1 MVKKTK
7 FQEMLEKTK
16 EKLKSQEEN
25 KGFNKEKKEY
35 TQFFNPNILLKTK
48 KIVKARIL
56 PIQNSTN
63 ICITYPNHKFM
74 IGSNMFNLICA
85 HAKLN
90 KNNEYGSCAI
100 CNFLKDNN
108 GDIEKSTY
116 GKLMARDTHLCYVWN
131 YDTERIEKWN
141 FDNNIFFQLVE
152 MVIESDIAD
161 DSDGINISFKKTED
175 GKFYEIKSVQTPEDN
190 IDEFLDEI
198 GIEEIP
204 NIIESE
210 LTFSPTYIVKR
221 LADTLKLAI
230 NTLIPDTS
238 SLDLSSL
245 ENVKTSNATTMKKS
259 SKKTEDEEDEEE
271 LFEEKTKSNKNKSKP
286 SKVED
291 DVDEFDSMFDEEDNT
306 ENNEEEEEEPF

>member
-16 EKLKSQEEN
+16 EKLKSQEES
-25 KGFNKEKKEY
+25 KGFNKENKEY

-48 KIVKARIL
+48 KNVKARIL
-56 PIQNSTN
+56 PIQGANSL
-63 ICITYPNHKFM
+63 CVTYPNHKFK

-85 HAKLN
+85 HATLN
-90 KNNEYGSCAI
+90 KDKEYGSCPI

-108 GDIEKSTY
+108 GEIERTTY

-131 YDTERIEKWN
+131 YDMERIEKWN
-141 FDNNIFFQLVE
+141 FDNTMFSQLVE
-152 MVIESDIAD
+152 LLIENDITD
-161 DSDGINISFKKTED
+161 DSDGIDISFKKTED
-175 GKFYEIKSVQTPEDN
+175 GKYYEIKDVSAPENN

-204 NIIESE
+204 NIVDNE

-221 LADTLKLAI
+221 LADTLKLAV

-245 ENVKTSNATTMKKS
+245 ENIKTTNTTTIKKS
-259 SKKTEDEEDEEE
+259 SKKTEEDEEE
-271 LFEEKTKSNKNKSKP
+271 LFEEKPKNNKNKSKP
-286 SKVED
+286 IKIED
-291 DVDEFDSMFDEEDNT
+291 DVDEFDSMFDEGNT